1 MINCK
6 SPREIAL
13 MQESGRIIGLLF
25 KEIREYIK
33 PGISTL
39 ALDEECERI
48 IRREGGIP
56 ASKGYYGFPGATCVS
71 VNETLV
77 HGIPSNKIILKEGD
91 IVTIDVVVKKA
102 GYCADAARTFPV
114 GIISE
119 RAKRLIDTTRESWWY
134 ASQFIKAG
142 NKLGDVSHAIQEY
155 NESRGYSLPRE
166 YTGHGIG
173 RDMHEDPSIP
183 NTGLAGTGVTLQ
195 EGMALAIEPMVA
207 EGKPQVRVL
216 GDGWTAKMKDGKL
229 SAHYENT
236 VIVTKDGF
244 LPLTLE
250 EEEKN

>member
-6 SPREIAL
+6 SQREIAL

-25 KEIREYIK
+25 KEIKQYIV
-33 PGISTL
+33 PGVSTQEI
-39 ALDEECERI
+39 DEKCESI

-71 VNETLV
+71 VNETIV
-77 HGIPSNKIILKEGD
+77 HGIPSKHIFLREGD
-91 IVTIDVVVKKA
+91 IVTIDVVVKKN

-119 RAKRLIDTTRESWWY
+119 KAKKLLDTTKESWWY

-142 NKLGDVSHAIQEY
+142 NHLGDISHAIQEY
-155 NESRGYSLPRE
+155 CESRGYSIIRD

-173 RDMHEDPSIP
+173 REMHEDPSIP
-183 NTGLAGTGVTLQ
+183 NYGSAGTGVVLQ
-195 EGMALAIEPMVA
+195 EGMALAIEPMIA

-229 SAHYENT
+229 SCHYENT

-244 LPLTLE
+244 LALTLE